1 MKRITIA
8 ILCLFCAFTVYAQDG
23 SMSPTSYGQ
32 ATYMREIPALS
43 SMDNII
49 SAAGFEHVAP
59 PKRRGSNTFIP
70 GKGLPA
76 GPDPLLQKQVAVQ
89 PIQGRAPIA
98 SFGAHQGT
106 VLNDPTGAIGPNHYV
121 YAFNSGFGILD
132 RSGNVLLPEAS
143 LGTLFPGE
151 TLGDPVVVY
160 DRYADRFI
168 IMEFSNTPNGFL
180 IAVGQGPDPVNDGWF
195 TYRFNTGSFPD
206 YEKLSIWSDG
216 YYITANKDQGSIT
229 TSEVV
234 YAVERDEMLVG
245 NPNAQLI
252 GFPLPG
258 ASNNGFYSPGGF
270 NATGPTLPPVGVP
283 HPIVYMQDDG
293 WSGVSQDNLSIWDI
307 SVNWN
312 SPASSSISSPQ
323 QINTAPFDAVFNG
336 GSFNNLDEPGGGPN
350 IDAIQATMMY
360 MTNYRRFGSHNSAV
374 MNFVVDVSGNDTK
387 AGIRWYELRQ
397 TGDNQP
403 WTIYQEGTYSQPN
416 HSTFCASIGMDF
428 QGNIGLAYTIVSSSV
443 FTSLRY
449 TGRLAS
455 DPLGT
460 MTVAEQNIVNG
471 NAQTNR
477 PDGRYGDY
485 AQLTIDP
492 TDDLTFWHI
501 GEYMN
506 GSASTVRKSHVAAF
520 QIGNAVPDSDPPS
533 TPTSLVASNTG
544 ATSTDLSWN
553 ASTDNIG
560 VSGYDVYR
568 NGAVIGTASSTAFT
582 ATGLTPST
590 TYSFFVIAKDAAGNQ
605 SGQSNSVSVTT
616 SAVTACSGGISSF
629 PYTES
634 FESSLGVWTQATGDD
649 LNWTRDSA
657 GTPSTGTGP
666 ATGADGAF
674 YLYVEAS
681 GDGVGF
687 PNKQAILN
695 SPCFNLSSASQ
706 ATFSFQ
712 YHMFGS
718 TDAGSIALEASND
731 DGNSWT
737 SIWSQTGNQGNQWNL
752 VELNLAAYVGS
763 GLQLRF
769 NRITGG
775 TWQADVAIDAFELTT
790 SGGADTQAPSNPTS
804 LTATN
809 TTTTTTDLNWNASTD
824 NVGVTDYDVLQNG
837 VVIGNTANTFF
848 DVTGL
853 TPATTYNFTVVAND
867 AAGNQSGSSNTASV
881 TTGSVGGVGCTGG
894 ISSFPYTESFESS
907 LGAWTQGT
915 GDDLNWTRDSAGT
928 PSANTGPTTGA
939 NGTWYVYVEASGNGT
954 GFPNKRAIL
963 NSPCFDLNSASQA
976 TFSFQYHMFGSTDA
990 GSIALEASD
999 DNGTTW
1005 TSIWS
1010 QTGNQ
1015 GNQWNTVSLDLAAYV
1030 GDGLQLRFNRI
1041 TGGTWQA
1048 DVAIDAVSLTT
1059 GGTSNN
1065 CAAAALTLTI
1075 NLDNYPEETAWTLQ
1089 TSGGATVA
1097 SNSYST
1103 ANPDG
1108 STVVENINGLSSGDY
1123 TFTITDAFGDGICC
1137 GFGNG
1142 SYTLESSEGVIASGG
1157 DFGASD
1163 VTNFCV
1169 DASKSQALRT
1179 QPLAGTDTTMFT
1191 IYPNPAETVLH
1202 IDVQDQSID
1211 NIKVFSM
1218 LGMLVTE
1225 VKDGGIQ
1232 SIDVSNYKTGTYFI
1246 RITSG
1251 DTIITRR
1258 FIKK

>member
-1 MKRITIA
+1 MKRIITIFA
-8 ILCLFCAFTVYAQDG
+8 CLFCAFTFYAQDE
-23 SMSPTSYGQ
+23 SMSATSYGT
-32 ATYMREIPALS
+32 AAYMREIPALS

-49 SAAGFEHVAP
+49 AAKGFEHVAP
-59 PKRRGSNTFIP
+59 PKRRGSNTFVP

-76 GPDPLLQKQVAVQ
+76 GPDPLVQKQISTQAI
-89 PIQGRAPIA
+89 PGRAPIT
-98 SFGAHQGT
+98 SFGAHEGT

-132 RSGNVLLPEAS
+132 RSGNVLVPEAS
-143 LGTLFPGE
+143 LATLFPGE
-151 TLGDPVVVY
+151 DLGDPVVVY

-206 YEKLSIWSDG
+206 YEKLSIWGDG
-216 YYITANKDQGSIT
+216 YYVTANKDQGSIT

-283 HPIVYMQDDG
+283 HPIVYMQDDS
-293 WSGVSQDNLSIWDI
+293 WSGVSQDHLDIWNV

-312 SPASSSISSPQ
+312 NPSSSSISAPQ
-323 QINTAPFDAVFNG
+323 QVTTASFDAVFNG
-336 GSFNNLDEPGGGPN
+336 GSFNNLDEPGSGPN

-360 MTNYRRFGSHNSAV
+360 MTNYRRFGTHNSAV
-374 MNFVVDVSGNDTK
+374 MNFVVDVSGNDTR

-403 WTIYQEGTYSQPN
+403 WTIHQEGTYSQPN
-416 HSTFCASIGMDF
+416 YSVFCGSIGMDF
-428 QGNIGLAYTIVSSSV
+428 QGNIGMGYTIVSSSI

-460 MTVAEQNIVNG
+460 MTVAEQTIVNG

-501 GEYMN
+501 GEYMS
-506 GSASTVRKSHVAAF
+506 GSAATVRKSHVAAF
-520 QIGNAVPDSDPPS
+520 QIGSAVPDSDPPS
-533 TPTSLVASNTG
+533 DPTNLTASNTG

-560 VSGYDVYR
+560 VTGYDVYQD
-568 NGAVIGTASSTAFT
+568 GVVVGTASGTNFT
-582 ATGLTPST
+582 VTGLSPTT

-605 SGQSNSVSVTT
+605 SGQSNTVSVTT
-616 SAVTACSGGISSF
+616 GAITACTGGISSF
-629 PYTES
+629 PYSES
-634 FESSLGVWTQATGDD
+634 FEISLGDWTQATGDD
-649 LNWTRDSA
+649 LDWTRDSG
-657 GTPSTGTGP
+657 GTPSNGTGP
-666 ATGADGAF
+666 SSGADGAF
-674 YLYVEAS
+674 YIYVEAS
-681 GDGVGF
+681 GNGTGF
-687 PNKQAILN
+687 PNKQAIIN
-695 SPCFNLSSASQ
+695 SPCYDLSSATQ
-706 ATFSFQ
+706 ANFSFQ

-718 TDAGSIALEASND
+718 NDTGTIALEASND
-731 DGNSWT
+731 NGLSWT
-737 SIWSQTGNQGNQWNL
+737 SIWSQTGNQGNQWNTVNL
-752 VELNLAAYVGS
+752 DLAAYLGS
-763 GLQLRF
+763 GVQLRF
-769 NRITGG
+769 NRVTGG
-775 TWQADVAIDAFELTT
+775 TWQADIAVDAV
-790 SGGADTQAPSNPTS
+790 S
-804 LTATN
+804 L
-809 TTTTTTDLNWNASTD
+809 
-824 NVGVTDYDVLQNG
+824 
-837 VVIGNTANTFF
+837 
-848 DVTGL
+848 
-853 TPATTYNFTVVAND
+853 
-867 AAGNQSGSSNTASV
+867 
-881 TTGSVGGVGCTGG
+881 TTGSTGGTGCTGG
-894 ISSFPYTESFESS
+894 IASFPYAESFESS
-907 LGAWTQGT
+907 FGAWTQAA
-915 GDDLNWTRDSAGT
+915 GDDLNWSRDSGGT
-928 PSANTGPTTGA
+928 PSNNTGPSSGA
-939 NGTWYVYVEASGNGT
+939 DGAFYVYVEASGNGT
-954 GFPNKRAIL
+954 GFPNKQAIL

-990 GSIALEASD
+990 GSIDLEASN

-1005 TSIWS
+1005 TSIWN

-1015 GNQWNTVSLDLAAYV
+1015 GNQWNTVTLDLAAYV
-1030 GDGLQLRFNRI
+1030 GGGLQLRFNRV

-1048 DVAIDAVSLTT
+1048 DVAIDDISLTT
-1059 GGTSNN
+1059 DGGTGNN
-1065 CAAAALTLTI
+1065 CAAGDLTLTI
-1075 NLDNYPEETAWTLQ
+1075 TLDNYPEETAWTLQ
-1089 TSGGATVA
+1089 TGGSTVA

-1123 TFTITDAFGDGICC
+1123 TFTITDSFGDGICC

-1142 SYTLESSEGVIASGG
+1142 SYTLESSEGVIVSGG

-1169 DASKSQALRT
+1169 DDTKSQALRT
-1179 QPLAGTDTTMFT
+1179 QPLAEADNNLFKV
-1191 IYPNPAETVLH
+1191 YPNPAETILH
-1202 IDVQDQSID
+1202 IDVQDQKID

-1218 LGMLVTE
+1218 LGMLVNE
-1225 VKDGGIQ
+1225 IQDSGIR
-1232 SIDVSNYKTGTYFI
+1232 SIDVTNYKTGTYFV

-1251 DTIITRR
+1251 DTVITRR